1 MKKLISYLR
10 DYKKETFVAPLFKLL
25 EAGFELIVPLIV
37 AMIIDD
43 GIAKGDKPLIFR
55 MSLVLLSLALIGW
68 TCAVVAQYFAAKA
81 AVGATAKIKADLF
94 GKIMSLSFSETDTLG
109 NSTMITR
116 MTSDCA
122 LFQNAVNLFLR
133 LFLRAPIIVFGAM
146 IMAFTISVKAA
157 LVFVGVIPLLSL
169 VVFGIMQ
176 ITVPLYRKVQE
187 KLDGLLGITREN
199 LTGARVL
206 RAFCR
211 EDEEIKQFSETNK
224 SLSAMQVFVGK
235 IAGLT
240 NLLTFLLINTAII
253 VLIYVGALEV
263 NSGSLTQGEVIALY
277 NYMSQIL
284 VELIKLAS
292 LIVTV
297 TKGYA
302 SAKRITAVLEM
313 PSEVTEEKNCGKE
326 VTSGKVEFRNVSLT
340 YKNAGAPSLS
350 NISFVAN
357 PGEIIGVIGGTGSGK
372 SSVINLIP
380 GFYPAS
386 EGSVEIDGSD
396 ISDYDPDTL
405 RKSIGVVPQYAKL
418 FRGTVRE
425 NMLCGNEDAT
435 DDEIWQALKD
445 AQAYDFIMQKDGKLD
460 YMIENGG
467 KNLSGGQKQRL
478 TVARALV
485 RRPKILI
492 LDDSTSAL
500 DYKTDSLLRK
510 AVADLD
516 YKPTVFIVS
525 QRASS
530 VLNSDK
536 TVVLED
542 GECVGYGSPAEL
554 LKNCDVYREIYRCQ
568 FPEQV

>member
-1 MKKLISYLR
+1 
-10 DYKKETFVAPLFKLL
+10 
-25 EAGFELIVPLIV
+25 
-37 AMIIDD
+37 
-43 GIAKGDKPLIFR
+43 
-55 MSLVLLSLALIGW
+55 
-68 TCAVVAQYFAAKA
+68 
-81 AVGATAKIKADLF
+81 
-94 GKIMSLSFSETDTLG
+94 
-109 NSTMITR
+109 
-116 MTSDCA
+116 
-122 LFQNAVNLFLR
+122 
-133 LFLRAPIIVFGAM
+133 
-146 IMAFTISVKAA
+146 
-157 LVFVGVIPLLSL
+157 
-169 VVFGIMQ
+169 
-176 ITVPLYRKVQE
+176 
-187 KLDGLLGITREN
+187 
-199 LTGARVL
+199 
-206 RAFCR
+206 
-211 EDEEIKQFSETNK
+211 
-224 SLSAMQVFVGK
+224 
-235 IAGLT
+235 
-240 NLLTFLLINTAII
+240 
-253 VLIYVGALEV
+253 
-263 NSGSLTQGEVIALY
+263 
-277 NYMSQIL
+277 
-284 VELIKLAS
+284 
-292 LIVTV
+292 
-297 TKGYA
+297 
-302 SAKRITAVLEM
+302 M

>member
-1 MKKLISYLR
+1 MKKLLSYLK
-10 DYKKETFVAPLFKLL
+10 DYKKETFTAPLFKLL

-37 AMIIDD
+37 ASVIDD
-43 GIAKGDKPLIFR
+43 GIAKGDKPLVFR
-55 MSLVLLSLALIGW
+55 MSLVLLSLALVGW
-68 TCAVVAQYFAAKA
+68 TCAVIAQYFAAKA

-157 LVFVGVIPLLSL
+157 LIFVAVIPLLSL
-169 VVFGIMQ
+169 VVFGIMK
-176 ITVPLYRKVQE
+176 ITVPMYRKVQE
-187 KLDGLLGITREN
+187 KVDGLLGITREN

-211 EDEEIKQFSETNK
+211 EDEEIKEFRKTND
-224 SLSAMQVFVGK
+224 SLSGMQVFVGK

-240 NLLTFLLINTAII
+240 NPLTFLLINTAII
-253 VLIYVGALEV
+253 VLIYVGALQV
-263 NSGSLTQGEVIALY
+263 NYGNLTQGEVIALY

-313 PSEVTEEKNCGKE
+313 PSEKVPENAGDTEVKE
-326 VTSGKVEFRNVSLT
+326 GRVEFRNVGLT
-340 YKNAGAPSLS
+340 YKNAGAESLS
-350 NISFVAN
+350 NISFFAE
-357 PGEIIGVIGGTGSGK
+357 PGEIIGIIGGTGSGK

-380 GFYPAS
+380 GFYSATA
-386 EGSVEIDGSD
+386 GSVLIDGRE
-396 ISDYDPDTL
+396 ISGYDPGKL

-425 NMLCGNEDAT
+425 NMLCGNENAT
-435 DDEIWQALKD
+435 DEEIEQALKD
-445 AQAYDFIMQKDGKLD
+445 AQAYDFVMAKDGKLD

-500 DYKTDSLLRK
+500 DYKTDSLLRE
-510 AVADLD
+510 AVSRLD

-530 VLNSDK
+530 VLNSDR

-542 GECVGYGSPAEL
+542 GECVGYGTPDEL
-554 LKNCDVYREIYRCQ
+554 LENCEVYREIYRCQ
-568 FPEQV
+568 FPDAI